1 MTAQAGSEPT
11 GEEPRPAARMVAQA
25 RGSGPVLWPT
35 GMRAAEVEVGPN
47 DSTLIDSRRTEAV
60 RYDLSLSENPFAPL
74 PSVLDALDDCL
85 MQANRY
91 PEFLP
96 RRLPQLI
103 AEHIGIPADQVV
115 VGSGATG
122 VAMQI
127 MQALPAPGTSF
138 VYATPTF
145 DGYPIMAGMIGLRT
159 TPVPL
164 DSTGRQDLW
173 AMARAVNERTALV
186 AVCRPHNPTGTVVPA
201 SELKAFLYAIPATVP
216 VILDEAYVEF
226 LGATDALDAV
236 ELIRRHPN
244 VLVLRTF
251 SKAYGLAGLRI
262 GYAFGSADLVRR
274 VQRLQLPFG
283 VPDTAVAAVRA
294 SYAAESELGERIM
307 RITTEREL
315 LRTALRRSGIR
326 VPRSSANFLY
336 LPGRDIAPA
345 LARAGIVAKRYPD
358 GSARIAVGDPG
369 ADRAVLKALASREGS
384 GARPLRREDS
394 RVLSLTV
401 RSEPSAVRARHR

>member
-1 MTAQAGSEPT
+1 MTGRPIGDEPPAEPV
-11 GEEPRPAARMVAQA
+11 GAAPRPLARMVA
-25 RGSGPVLWPT
+25 PVHWPT
-35 GMRAAEVEVGPN
+35 GLRSAELEAGHD
-47 DSTLIDSRRTEAV
+47 DSTLIENRRLDGV
-60 RYDLSLSENPFAPL
+60 RYDLSLSENPFPPL
-74 PSVLDALDDCL
+74 PSVLDALDDTL
-85 MQANRY
+85 AQANRY

-96 RRLPQLI
+96 RRLPEII
-103 AEHIGIPADQVV
+103 AEHIGVRPEEVV

-127 MQALPAPGTSF
+127 MQALPAPGASF

-145 DGYPIMAGMIGLRT
+145 DGYPIMAGMIGLRA

-164 DSTGRQDLW
+164 DATGRQDLW
-173 AMARAVNERTALV
+173 AMARATNAGSGLV

-201 SELKAFLYAIPATVP
+201 SELKAFLCAVPAAVP

-226 LGATDALDAV
+226 LGAADALDTV
-236 ELIRRHPN
+236 ELVRRHPN

-283 VPDTAVAAVRA
+283 VPSTAVAAVRA

-345 LARAGIVAKRYPD
+345 LADAGIVAKRYPD
-358 GSARIAVGDPG
+358 GSARIAVGDP
-369 ADRAVLKALASREGS
+369 ASDRAVLRALASRAGA
-384 GARPLRREDS
+384 GARPLRHEDS
-394 RVLSLTV
+394 RVLALTV
-401 RSEPSAVRARHR
+401 RSEPSVVRARHR